1 MGRGYKH
8 LCKAVADGE
17 VWVISSAVDKMGSD
31 LMEPLAK
38 DEEMGEV
45 PLLPGSRAEQAES
58 FWVLAVPV
66 PAEVGCLETSTEKG
80 SHSSAFI
87 CLEWVVR
94 ARGLYRIGLH

>member
-8 LCKAVADGE
+8 LCKEVADGK
-17 VWVISSAVDKMGSD
+17 VWVISPVVDKMGSD
-31 LMEPLAK
+31 LVESLAK

-66 PAEVGCLETSTEKG
+66 PAEMVCLETATQEG
-80 SHSSAFI
+80 SHSGAFI
-87 CLEWVVR
+87 CFKWVVR
-94 ARGLYRIGLH
+94 ACGVYRMGLR